1 MPKNNIKIMK
11 KILATMSILAFS
23 AGIVNISEAA
33 IGRIPSISSRNHDTM
48 QGRQG
53 RNNDRF
59 NNNDSRNNNRRNEN
73 QAPAPKE
80 DNHENINANAVQ
92 SPEPRVESN
101 RGNNNS
107 RIGNR
112 RNENNSRR
120 METPAKIVRDIDRTH
135 DATYDEDDRYRAE
148 RESYYENDG
157 NGRIVDHQIET
168 IDDRHR
174 ASATESDRERGRETI
189 INRYEGE
196 DKYGN
201 KKNDERG
208 ITVVV
213 NNNIPI
219 ENNVK
224 VDVKTE
230 NINEND
236 NDIMLENKNN
246 ITSTN
251 TNNND
256 NNNTNKTEANISGGS
271 AGGIIA
277 NSKLNS
283 IPKKLLGDLNHDN
296 RVDDAD
302 INMLIDFHFENK
314 GVVKQE
320 EGDITGDGKINLYDI
335 LRLIEIVYDDVLQD
349 EATKKR
355 RENIE
360 KRLEEANKKQETTKK
375 RLKGDLN
382 KDGLLNED
390 DVNLLK
396 DAVFYDRNDFT
407 LKEADF
413 NNDGEINIV
422 DVVRLIEC
430 VYDGK
435 TLGYIDD

>member
-11 KILATMSILAFS
+11 KILATMSILAFG

-73 QAPAPKE
+73 QAPALK
-80 DNHENINANAVQ
+80 DDSNENINANAVN

-107 RIGNR
+107 RVGNK

-120 METPAKIVRDIDRTH
+120 IETPAKIVRDIDRTH

-236 NDIMLENKNN
+236 NDIKLENKNN

-256 NNNTNKTEANISGGS
+256 NKNENESKVEVPITQKIDPPKDETPKIPSNVKIPTEAYVYNGHSYYIYSGKVNTWEAARDYCS
-271 AGGIIA
+271 SLGGYLMII
-277 NSKLNS
+277 N
-283 IPKKLLGDLNHDN
+283 DN
-296 RVDDAD
+296 A
-302 INMLIDFHFENK
+302 EN
-314 GVVKQE
+314 
-320 EGDITGDGKINLYDI
+320 NA
-335 LRLIEIVYDDVLQD
+335 VYDYMRNVGYSSAYFGLKKDNNGVWYWVDNQRLGYSNWAPD
-349 EATKKR
+349 EPNNAYGV
-355 RENIE
+355 E
-360 KRLEEANKKQETTKK
+360 KYGMFYWKYIYTWN
-375 RLKGDLN
+375 
-382 KDGLLNED
+382 DG
-390 DVNLLK
+390 
-396 DAVFYDRNDFT
+396 
-407 LKEADF
+407 DF
-413 NNDGEINIV
+413 NITTDNGGDAFICEWDYV
-422 DVVRLIEC
+422 LTR
-430 VYDGK
+430 
-435 TLGYIDD
+435 